1 MTIITLPTYQKH
13 WIHTKPYG
21 HDIVIWCDTGK
32 TTIECRWQNTER
44 DDDGRVK
51 QKETKIM
58 TDSFLSTKMK
68 QLKNIQATV
77 ESTTGETQEMWIN
90 KWYELIRSIAKERKI
105 ERTNYMVREF
115 LEVHLGTS
123 LSGLSNFERGSRLR
137 DRGQKTNKINVFR
150 VLSSFFL

>member
-13 WIHTKPYG
+13 WIHTRPYG

-44 DDDGRVK
+44 DMMEELNKRR
-51 QKETKIM
+51 KIM

-77 ESTTGETQEMWIN
+77 ESTTGETQEMWIT
-90 KWYELIRSIAKERKI
+90 KWYELIRSIAK
-105 ERTNYMVREF
+105 Y
-115 LEVHLGTS
+115 
-123 LSGLSNFERGSRLR
+123 
-137 DRGQKTNKINVFR
+137 
-150 VLSSFFL
+150 

>member
-13 WIHTKPYG
+13 WIHTRPYG

-32 TTIECRWQNTER
+32 TTIECRWQDTER
-44 DDDGRVK
+44 DMMEELNKRIK
-51 QKETKIM
+51 TM

-90 KWYELIRSIAKERKI
+90 KWYELIRSIAKEI
-105 ERTNYMVREF
+105 E
-115 LEVHLGTS
+115 
-123 LSGLSNFERGSRLR
+123 SNS
-137 DRGQKTNKINVFR
+137 
-150 VLSSFFL
+150 